1 MNEVKKTGVSFEC
14 TEKQRN
20 NYIKAAGG
28 KKLGV
33 WIQSVLD
40 AAIKQQ
46 ATNVKIKVKPVVTM
60 KTGEPVIIDFPEEDA
75 GDNRGNR

>member
-1 MNEVKKTGVSFEC
+1 MKKTGVSFEC
-14 TEKQRN
+14 TEKQRE

-28 KKLGV
+28 KKLGA

-40 AAIKQQ
+40 AFIKQQ
-46 ATNVKIKVKPVVTM
+46 ATSVKIKVKPVVTM
-60 KTGEPVIIDFPEEDA
+60 KTGEPVVMDYPEEDA